1 MQVARSPTSPNL
13 YIVCKPAEALTRAL
27 FFYILFF
34 SHADAVVKTY
44 IVALNALPPTIMC
57 RWEDGRAPGWA
68 AGSSRWVVRV
78 EQGKRRPAWA
88 CVRKAANA
96 TRDRV
101 NDFIL
106 ADSRGIRAQN
116 KRSIQQYGV
125 GNGPKE

>member
-1 MQVARSPTSPNL
+1 MD
-13 YIVCKPAEALTRAL
+13 AE
-27 FFYILFF
+27 
-34 SHADAVVKTY
+34 VKTY

-78 EQGKRRPAWA
+78 EQGKRRPAWV
-88 CVRKAANA
+88 CLMKAAKS

-106 ADSRGIRAQN
+106 AGSSVT
-116 KRSIQQYGV
+116 RS
-125 GNGPKE
+125 